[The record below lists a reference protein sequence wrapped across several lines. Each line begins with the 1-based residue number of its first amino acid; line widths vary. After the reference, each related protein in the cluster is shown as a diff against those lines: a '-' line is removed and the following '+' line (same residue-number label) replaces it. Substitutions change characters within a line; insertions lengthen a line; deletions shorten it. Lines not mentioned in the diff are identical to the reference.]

1 MNFLGQFGPLGRLT
15 PQSAYAVVM
24 IYNDSIDT
32 IQKTSKLYNRKTHQV
47 PVYQVSYVFFFLDCI
62 NGDIPRP
69 YNMLLL
75 RQGAALISFD
85 LIKCILKKILIICF
99 LLFY

>member
-1 MNFLGQFGPLGRLT
+1 ML
-15 PQSAYAVVM
+15 
-24 IYNDSIDT
+24 
-32 IQKTSKLYNRKTHQV
+32 
-47 PVYQVSYVFFFLDCI
+47 FFFLDCI

-85 LIKCILKKILIICF
+85 LIKCILKKILIIS
-99 LLFY
+99 FYYFTSQCYHAIENKKIERTVINTHQLATRIKIDY

>member
-1 MNFLGQFGPLGRLT
+1 M
-15 PQSAYAVVM
+15 
-24 IYNDSIDT
+24 
-32 IQKTSKLYNRKTHQV
+32 
-47 PVYQVSYVFFFLDCI
+47 FFFLDCI